1 MHDDAAM
8 ISAVVVH
15 LRPLLPAGTEA
26 YVHDLLGR
34 HRIDV
39 RLSRPRR
46 TKLGDHRPPGR
57 GRMAHRITVNNDL
70 NPYAFLTTLL
80 HEIAHA
86 FTWERHRASRRWLR
100 PHGSEWKREFEGV
113 LAPLVSADVLPGE
126 ITTALAQS
134 MSNPAAATC
143 SDRGLLLALA
153 RYDRPDPGRIRV
165 EEVALGAIFRTDCG
179 MLFHAGPNLRSR
191 RQCFECRTGR
201 EYRVHGLARVEL
213 VTEATGFARAAVG
226 DLRSEAIARHSRR
239 PARGRRGAHED
250 LSCRD
255 RAVAAHGLRRDP

>member
-1 MHDDAAM
+1 MSKDAAVRNA
-8 ISAVVVH
+8 IAAE
-15 LRPLLPAGTEA
+15 LRPLLPAGTDG
-26 YVHDLLGR
+26 YVHELLGR

-57 GRMAHRITVNNDL
+57 GRTAHRITVNDDL

-86 FTWERHRASRRWLR
+86 FTWERHRPTCRRLR
-100 PHGSEWKREFEGV
+100 PHGLEWKRQFQAV
-113 LAPLVSADVLPGE
+113 LAPLVSADVLPAD
-126 ITTALAQS
+126 IAIALSQS

-153 RYDRPDPGRIRV
+153 RYDRPDPRRVRV
-165 EEVALGAIFRTDCG
+165 EELALGAIFRTDCG
-179 MLFHAGPNLRSR
+179 LIFHAGPKLRSR

-213 VTEATGFARAAVG
+213 VAEATG
-226 DLRSEAIARHSRR
+226 AIASGSR
-239 PARGRRGAHED
+239 PGRRRSGR
-250 LSCRD
+250 S
-255 RAVAAHGLRRDP
+255 

>member
-1 MHDDAAM
+1 MKPDDAAV
-8 ISAVVVH
+8 ISAIVAQ
-15 LRPLLPAGTEA
+15 LRPLLPPGTED

-57 GRMAHRITVNNDL
+57 GRTAHRITVNNDL

-86 FTWERHRASRRWLR
+86 FTWERHRAVRRWLR

-113 LAPLVSADVLPGE
+113 LAPLVSADVLPGD
-126 ITTALAQS
+126 ITTALTRS

-143 SDRGLLLALA
+143 SDRDLLLALA
-153 RYDRPDPGRIRV
+153 RYDRPDPSRVRV
-165 EEVALGAIFRTDCG
+165 EELALGAIFRTDCG
-179 MLFHAGPNLRSR
+179 MLFHAGPTLRSR
-191 RQCFECRTGR
+191 RRCFECRTGR

-213 VTEATGFARAAVG
+213 VAEATGVIASASRSGRKRSAR
-226 DLRSEAIARHSRR
+226 S
-239 PARGRRGAHED
+239 
-250 LSCRD
+250 
-255 RAVAAHGLRRDP
+255 

>member
-1 MHDDAAM
+1 VTPTS
-8 ISAVVVH
+8 ITPQ
-15 LRPLLPAGTEA
+15 LRPLLPAGTDG
-26 YVHDLLGR
+26 YVADLLGR

-57 GRMAHRITVNNDL
+57 GRTAHRITVNDDL

-86 FTWERHRASRRWLR
+86 FTWERHRPSRRWLR

-113 LAPLVSADVLPGE
+113 FSPLVRADVLPAD
-126 ITTALAQS
+126 IAAALATS
-134 MSNPAAATC
+134 IRNPAAATC

-153 RYDRPDPGRIRV
+153 RYDRPDPSRV
-165 EEVALGAIFRTDCG
+165 LVESLAIGSIFRTDDG
-179 MLFHAGPNLRSR
+179 MLFRTGPKVRTR

-201 EYRVHGLARVEL
+201 EYRVHGLARVTP
-213 VTEATGFARAAVG
+213 VA
-226 DLRSEAIARHSRR
+226 
-239 PARGRRGAHED
+239 GR
-250 LSCRD
+250 
-255 RAVAAHGLRRDP
+255 

>member
-1 MHDDAAM
+1 VTPPPIMPQ
-8 ISAVVVH
+8 

-46 TKLGDHRPPGR
+46 TKLGDHRPPVR
-57 GRMAHRITVNNDL
+57 GRTAHRITVNHDL
-70 NPYAFLTTLL
+70 NAYAFLTTLL

-86 FTWERHRASRRWLR
+86 FTWERHRLTRRWLR

-113 LAPLVSADVLPGE
+113 LSPLVSADILPAD
-126 ITTALAQS
+126 IAAALAGS
-134 MSNPAAATC
+134 MRNPAAATC

-153 RYDRPDPGRIRV
+153 RYDRPDPSRVRV
-165 EEVALGAIFRTDCG
+165 EELAIGTIFRTDDG
-179 MLFHAGPNLRSR
+179 MLFRTGPKIRTR

-201 EYRVHGLARVEL
+201 EYRVHGLARVVPLAERAEY
-213 VTEATGFARAAVG
+213 VPETTGSAG
-226 DLRSEAIARHSRR
+226 R
-239 PARGRRGAHED
+239 PGRRR
-250 LSCRD
+250 S
-255 RAVAAHGLRRDP
+255 

>member
-1 MHDDAAM
+1 MHEDAAM
-8 ISAVVVH
+8 ISAVVAQ

-34 HRIDV
+34 QRIDV

-113 LAPLVSADVLPGE
+113 LAPLVSANVLPAD

-153 RYDRPDPGRIRV
+153 RYDRPDPGRVRV

-179 MLFHAGPNLRSR
+179 MLFHAGPKLRSR

-213 VTEATGFARAAVG
+213 VTASP
-226 DLRSEAIARHSRR
+226 DAIASVCQ
-239 PARGRRGAHED
+239 PAGRRSGR
-250 LSCRD
+250 S
-255 RAVAAHGLRRDP
+255 

>member
-1 MHDDAAM
+1 MSKDAA
-8 ISAVVVH
+8 IRDAIVAQ
-15 LRPLLPAGTEA
+15 LRPLLPAGTDG
-26 YVHDLLGR
+26 YVQDLLGR

-57 GRMAHRITVNNDL
+57 GWTAHRITVNNDL

-86 FTWERHRASRRWLR
+86 FTWERHRAARRWLR

-113 LAPLVSADVLPGE
+113 LAPLVSADVLPAD
-126 ITTALAQS
+126 IAAALAQS

-153 RYDRPDPGRIRV
+153 RYDRPDPRRVRV
-165 EEVALGAIFRTDCG
+165 EEVAMGAIFRTDCG
-179 MLFHAGPNLRSR
+179 MLFHAGPKLRSR
-191 RQCFECRTGR
+191 RQCFEYRTGR

-213 VTEATGFARAAVG
+213 VAEATSAIG
-226 DLRSEAIARHSRR
+226 SESR
-239 PARGRRGAHED
+239 PGRRRSGR
-250 LSCRD
+250 S
-255 RAVAAHGLRRDP
+255 

>member
-8 ISAVVVH
+8 TTAVVVQ

-57 GRMAHRITVNNDL
+57 GRTAHRITVNDDL
-70 NPYAFLTTLL
+70 NPYALLTTLL

-86 FTWERHRASRRWLR
+86 FTWERHRPARRRLR

-113 LAPLVSADVLPGE
+113 FGPLVSADVLPDD
-126 ITTALAQS
+126 IATALSQS
-134 MSNPAAATC
+134 MRNPAAATC
-143 SDRGLLLALA
+143 SDRDLLLALA
-153 RYDRPDPGRIRV
+153 RYDRPDPNRVRV
-165 EEVALGAIFRTDCG
+165 EELALGAIFRTDCG
-179 MLFHAGPNLRSR
+179 MLFHAGPKLRSR

-213 VTEATGFARAAVG
+213 VTESPG
-226 DLRSEAIARHSRR
+226 
-239 PARGRRGAHED
+239 
-250 LSCRD
+250 
-255 RAVAAHGLRRDP
+255 

>member
-8 ISAVVVH
+8 ISAVVAQ
-15 LRPLLPAGTEA
+15 LRPLLPADTEA

-86 FTWERHRASRRWLR
+86 FTWERHRPARRWLR

-113 LAPLVSADVLPGE
+113 LAPLVSADVLPAD

-153 RYDRPDPGRIRV
+153 RYDRPDPTRVRV
-165 EEVALGAIFRTDCG
+165 EELALGAIFRTDCG
-179 MLFHAGPNLRSR
+179 MLFHAGPRLRSR

-213 VTEATGFARAAVG
+213 VTESPGVIA
-226 DLRSEAIARHSRR
+226 SECR
-239 PARGRRGAHED
+239 PGRRR
-250 LSCRD
+250 SVRS
-255 RAVAAHGLRRDP
+255 

>member
-1 MHDDAAM
+1 MTERGEAT
-8 ISAVVVH
+8 SATVVR

-26 YVHDLLGR
+26 YVHDLLVR

-39 RLSRPRR
+39 RVSRPRR

-57 GRMAHRITVNNDL
+57 GRPAHRITVNGDL

-100 PHGSEWKREFEGV
+100 PHGREWKREFESV
-113 LAPLVSADVLPGE
+113 LAPLVSSDVLPDD
-126 ITTALAQS
+126 ITTALARS

-153 RYDRPDPGRIRV
+153 RYDNPDPRRVRV
-165 EEVALGAIFRTDCG
+165 EELAVGAIFRTDDG
-179 MLFHAGPNLRSR
+179 MLFHAGPKLRSR
-191 RQCFECRTGR
+191 RRCFECRTGC
-201 EYRVHGLARVEL
+201 EYRVHGLARVEPL
-213 VTEATGFARAAVG
+213 PDVPDASASGGR
-226 DLRSEAIARHSRR
+226 L
-239 PARGRRGAHED
+239 GRRSSAR
-250 LSCRD
+250 S
-255 RAVAAHGLRRDP
+255 